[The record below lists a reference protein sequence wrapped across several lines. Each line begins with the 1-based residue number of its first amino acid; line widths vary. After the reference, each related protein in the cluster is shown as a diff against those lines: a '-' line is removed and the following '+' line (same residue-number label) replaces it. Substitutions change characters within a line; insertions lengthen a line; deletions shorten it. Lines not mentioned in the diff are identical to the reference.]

1 VATQHDEI
9 GDRFPVEALRD
20 YTFRTFLRAG
30 MPEEDARV
38 ETDSL
43 IEANLRGVDTH
54 GLTRMLGIYVER
66 LRRGAV
72 NPRPQPRVV
81 EESASTALVDGDNGM
96 GAVVASWAIG
106 VCIRK
111 AREAGSAWV
120 GVRNSNHFGTCAYW
134 AMQAARADLVGFAT
148 TNGPSNMAPWGG
160 VTPYM
165 STNPLAFAVP
175 GSGGRSVVVDMATS
189 VAAKGKIIL
198 AAKKGQQLPE
208 GWAMD
213 RRGRPTTDPQ
223 EAIDGLVMPLG
234 GHKGYAL
241 SLMIDLLCGILT
253 GASFGPHIGKLY
265 GDFDRPQD
273 IGHLFSAV
281 DVSRFVPIDEF
292 KARVDQLCA
301 EVRSV
306 ELAEGFSRIYI
317 PGEIEQL
324 EVGRRLAEGI
334 PIPSAV
340 VEEFVKLGDD
350 LGVPFPLETAR
361 PAQS

>member
-1 VATQHDEI
+1 MATKQEEI
-9 GDRFPVEALRD
+9 GARYPVEALRD
-20 YTFRTFLRAG
+20 YTFRTFVKAG
-30 MPEEDARV
+30 LPEGDARI

-54 GLTRMLGIYVER
+54 GITRMLGIYVER

-72 NPRPQPRVV
+72 NPRPRPFVAA
-81 EESASTALVDGDNGM
+81 ESPSTAIVDGDNGM
-96 GAVVASWAIG
+96 GAVVANWAVG
-106 VCIRK
+106 VCLRK

-134 AMQAARADLVGFAT
+134 AMQAARADMVGFAT

-160 VTPYM
+160 VTPFM
-165 STNPLAFAVP
+165 STNPLAFAAP
-175 GSGGRSVVVDMATS
+175 ASGGRSVVVDMATS

-198 AAKKGQQLPE
+198 AAKKGQKLPE

-213 RRGRPTTDPQ
+213 KRGRPTTDPQ

-265 GDFDRPQD
+265 GDYDRPQD
-273 IGHLFSAV
+273 IGHLFSAI
-281 DVSRFVPIDEF
+281 DISRFVPIDGF
-292 KARVDQLCA
+292 KARVDQLCS
-301 EVRSV
+301 EVSSV
-306 ELAEGFSRIYI
+306 VLAEGFTRVYI
-317 PGEIEQL
+317 PGEIEQM

-334 PIPSAV
+334 PIPPSV
-340 VEEFVKLGDD
+340 VEEFVKLGED
-350 LGVPFPLETAR
+350 LGVPFPLDSATASAR
-361 PAQS
+361 

>member
-1 VATQHDEI
+1 
-9 GDRFPVEALRD
+9 
-20 YTFRTFLRAG
+20 
-30 MPEEDARV
+30 
-38 ETDSL
+38 
-43 IEANLRGVDTH
+43 
-54 GLTRMLGIYVER
+54 
-66 LRRGAV
+66 
-72 NPRPQPRVV
+72 
-81 EESASTALVDGDNGM
+81 
-96 GAVVASWAIG
+96 
-106 VCIRK
+106 
-111 AREAGSAWV
+111 
-120 GVRNSNHFGTCAYW
+120 
-134 AMQAARADLVGFAT
+134 MQAARADLVGFAT

-198 AAKKGQQLPE
+198 AAKKGQRLPE

-241 SLMIDLLCGILT
+241 SLMIDILCGILT

-265 GDFDRPQD
+265 GDFDRGQEL
-273 IGHLFSAV
+273 GHLFSAI
-281 DVSRFVPIDEF
+281 DISRLVSIEDF

-306 ELAEGFSRIYI
+306 ELAEGFTRIYI
-317 PGEIEQL
+317 PGEIEQI

-334 PIPSAV
+334 PIPQAV
-340 VEEFVKLGDD
+340 VEEFVALGKD
-350 LGVPFPLETAR
+350 LGVPFPLDSAR
-361 PAQS
+361 PSTS